1 VADFEI
7 VTPRLTLRRWR
18 DVDCTDFAQMNADPQ
33 VTEFFPAPF
42 SRKESDAT
50 VERFQSE
57 FERRGFCPWAA
68 VERKSNSFIG
78 FVGLHEV
85 PEYLSFAPAVEVG
98 WRLARRFWG
107 RGYATEGALSSLAF
121 AFVDLGLDEVVS
133 MTSVLNQRS
142 RAVMERLG
150 MEGNAVDDFEHP
162 HIAEGHHLRAHVLYR
177 ITRNTWETRGS
188 EEFSD
193 QSHAPQASSR
203 ED

>member
-7 VTPRLTLRRWR
+7 VTRRLTLRRWR
-18 DVDCTDFAQMNADPQ
+18 DDDCADFARMNADPQ
-33 VTEFFPAPF
+33 VMEFFPAPM
-42 SRKESDAT
+42 SRKESDAL
-50 VERFQSE
+50 VGRLRSE
-57 FERRGFCPWAA
+57 FGRRGFCPWAA

-107 RGYATEGALSSLAF
+107 CGYATEGALSSLAF
-121 AFVDLGLDEVVS
+121 AFDDLGLDEVVS

-150 MEGNAVDDFEHP
+150 MERNAVDDFEHP
-162 HIAEGHHLRAHVLYR
+162 HISPGHHLRAHVLYR
-177 ITRNTWETRGS
+177 ITRSTWESRGS
-188 EEFSD
+188 QEFSD
-193 QSHAPQASSR
+193 QSHTS
-203 ED
+203 